1 MCSSSFKLLPRL
13 LSILLITVCS
23 SGLLFSQDNYHITQ
37 YTARQG
43 LPQNSIRGLTFDQ
56 HGFLWLA
63 TEGGIARFDGRTFKV
78 LDGQDLPEINNQR
91 FAHGVRCIDNSIVFT
106 DALNGVYVLAND
118 LLTTLQTADVKNR
131 IIINMNGSLPNAR
144 FLLRD
149 TFYFTESRRTINSGQ
164 TAIILLP
171 VDSNKIYMVSDR
183 IVLLDAHRRER
194 QIIRQGRLPED
205 NYALF
210 NGQFLWFDS
219 WGKLH
224 KLRTGTKVFEPCTL
238 IEENGQPWTG
248 SFAGGHVFSQY
259 PFDEIFFTAGHKLYT
274 LIPTR
279 KSHQFVA
286 RIVLDKLPENCI
298 INAVAHRK
306 AEEVLVLGTDSRGV
320 FVYQPKYL
328 RTSIYSHAPDVVTN
342 SYYAQALLDSTTLM
356 ASNGLLIDIGSNDVK
371 DLFPYGINPYVLG
384 TDGKGNV
391 LISRGPNIFRYNSLT
406 KHIQQIKTG
415 DLFDA
420 HSLTIMDST
429 IWLGTTMGIGY
440 IRGDSMQWVHK
451 TTSAGE
457 RYGIK
462 CMVTDAKGDLWFG
475 SYFELYRLDRKTG
488 NVDSFPIFKNADCRT
503 LALLH
508 GKVFIGTYGKG
519 YFVFNDG
526 HFVRMPVGRKN
537 ELSNVHAFI
546 EDGSNYLWLT
556 TNRGLYKTHMDAVD
570 GFLKD
575 TTQTLDY
582 YTYQEEDGIRSTEFN
597 GGCSPSY
604 LWLPDGR
611 LSLPTIEGL
620 VMFKPSET
628 PHFFPKDTLVFEDI
642 EVDGQ
647 RIRPEQNFNIPAN
660 HSNITVHFAGAWWNR
675 PYNQYVSYKLEGLHT
690 QYQLCAIDQTSYAIG
705 HLKPGKY
712 TLMIKRRCGFGSD
725 DFVYS
730 RLHFNVLKPWYA
742 ETWAYVLYGM
752 VFFLLLWGTSVLNTR
767 NIRKRNIELQK
778 KVAIQTSELMNS
790 NTQLEIHLHKLEH
803 SESNLRKNIRVR
815 DRLISI
821 ITHDILTPLRFIGQ
835 IARLGGEEKAE
846 EAGLANRA
854 LTDVQ
859 NAIHKLF
866 HSTQNLLHWVTFQ
879 QENFKT
885 ASTNCSPF
893 ALVEQLM
900 EDFSEMSR
908 FQGNILV
915 NEVPED
921 DVILTDP
928 RILNIVL
935 HNLLSNA
942 IKYTK
947 NGYVHVRS
955 RVEGKWYVLE
965 VSDSGRG
972 MTPVQLEAI
981 RQGTSWRGE
990 TSAEAITAGTGIGLS
1005 LVSDLMHALNGR
1017 WEIESPEDIGVR
1029 VRLFISLDTQ
1039 PI

>member
-1 MCSSSFKLLPRL
+1 MSRIFA
-13 LSILLITVCS
+13 ILLIAFYFHDLVI
-23 SGLLFSQDNYHITQ
+23 SQGNYHITQ
-37 YTARQG
+37 YTAKQG

-78 LDGQDLPEINNQR
+78 IDDHDLPEINNQR
-91 FAHGVRCIDNSIVFT
+91 FAHGVKCNDNSIVFT
-106 DALNGVYVLAND
+106 DALNGIYVLTND
-118 LLTTLQTADVKNR
+118 GFTTLQSPDVKNR
-131 IIINMNGSLPNAR
+131 ILITMNGTPPPAR
-144 FLLRD
+144 FLLQD
-149 TFYFTESRRTINSGQ
+149 TFFLSESRRTMNSGQ
-164 TAIILLP
+164 PSIIILP
-171 VDSNKIYMVSDR
+171 VDSNKIYLISDR
-183 IVLLDAHRRER
+183 IVLLDAHRHER

-205 NYALF
+205 MFALL
-210 NGQFLWFDS
+210 NGQLLWFDS
-219 WGKLH
+219 FNKLQR
-224 KLRTGTKVFEPCTL
+224 LRSGTKVFEPCTL
-238 IEENGQPWTG
+238 IEENGEPWTG
-248 SFAGGHVFSQY
+248 SFTGGHVYSQY
-259 PFDEIFFTAGHKLYT
+259 PFEEVFFTTKHSLYK

-279 KSHQFVA
+279 KPLQFVA
-286 RIVLDKLPENCI
+286 RKLLDEIPENCK
-298 INAVAHRK
+298 INAVVHRK

-328 RTSIYSHAPDVVTN
+328 RSSIYSHPPDVLNNT
-342 SYYAQALLDSTTLM
+342 YYAQSLLDSTTLL
-356 ASNGLLIDIGSNDVK
+356 AGNGLIIDTRSNDAK
-371 DLFPYGINPYVLG
+371 GMFPYNINPFILG
-384 TDGKGNV
+384 SDVKGN
-391 LISRGPNIFRYNSLT
+391 LFFAMGPGIYRYNHPT
-406 KHIQQIKTG
+406 KQIHKIITG
-415 DLFDA
+415 DVFGP
-420 HSLTIMDST
+420 HSITLIDST
-429 IWLGTTMGIGY
+429 IWIGTTMGIGY
-440 IRGDSMQWVHK
+440 IQNDSLQWAYK
-451 TTSAGE
+451 STTKRE

-462 CMVTDAKGDLWFG
+462 CIAKDTKGDLWFG
-475 SYFELYRLDRKTG
+475 SYFELYRLEQQTG
-488 NVDSFPIFKNADCRT
+488 RIDSFPMFANADCRT
-503 LALLH
+503 LTLLH
-508 GKVFIGTYGKG
+508 GKLFIGTYGKG
-519 YFVFNDG
+519 YFIYNNG
-526 HFVRMPVGRKN
+526 HFVRMPVGRKA

-546 EDGSNYLWLT
+546 EDEQNFLWLT

-570 GFLKD
+570 TYLSD

-611 LSLPTIEGL
+611 VSLPTIEGL

-628 PHFFPKDTLVFEDI
+628 PHFFPKDTLVFENI

-647 RIRPEQNFNIPAN
+647 PIRPEQNFNIPAS
-660 HSNITVHFAGAWWNR
+660 HTTVTIHFAGAWWNR

-690 QYQLCAIDQTSYAIG
+690 QFQLCAIDQTSYAIG
-705 HLKPGKY
+705 HMKPGNY
-712 TLMIKRRCGFGSD
+712 TLVVKRRCGFGAD

-730 RLHFNVLKPWYA
+730 RLHFSVLKPWYA
-742 ETWAYVLYGM
+742 KTWAYSMYGLG
-752 VFFLLLWGTSVLNTR
+752 FLLLMLGTSILNTR
-767 NIRKRNIELQK
+767 AIRKRNLELQK

-790 NTQLEIHLHKLEH
+790 NTQLEINLHKLEH

-835 IARLGGEEKAE
+835 IARLGSEEKTS

-854 LTDVQ
+854 LSDVQ

-928 RILNIVL
+928 RILNIIL

-955 RVEGKWYVLE
+955 RVEGNWYVLE

-981 RQGTSWRGE
+981 RQGTSSQGE
-990 TSAEAITAGTGIGLS
+990 LSVEAISAGTGIGLS
-1005 LVSDLMHALNGR
+1005 LVADLIYALNGR

-1029 VRLFISLDTQ
+1029 VRIFISLDNQ
-1039 PI
+1039 PKV